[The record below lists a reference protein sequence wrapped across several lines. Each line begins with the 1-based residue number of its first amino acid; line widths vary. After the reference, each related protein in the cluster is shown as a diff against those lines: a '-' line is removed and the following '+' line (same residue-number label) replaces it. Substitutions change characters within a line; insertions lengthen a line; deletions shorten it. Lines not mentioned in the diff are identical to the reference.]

1 MSSGCL
7 VFPMTAP
14 VRFDDLLTLTDVD
27 LGSSVSDL
35 RAEIRQFISESLES
49 RLFEPRCDSWLTGY
63 SPEFSR
69 LLGERG
75 WLGMTWPKRYGG
87 HERTEVE
94 RFVVTEE
101 LLAAGAP
108 VAAHWGTERQVGPQ
122 FLRFGS
128 DYLKDRFLP
137 LFAAGSCYF
146 AAGMSEPDTGS
157 DLASLTTRALH
168 VDGGWTISG
177 TKVWTSHA
185 HRCHFLI
192 VLCRTS
198 PLGADR
204 HTGISQ
210 LIVDMASP
218 GVELTPIHL
227 LSGEHHFN
235 QVVFDE
241 VFVPDEMVLGE
252 IGDGWAQVSAELV
265 LERSGPDRFMSTF
278 PLLRRSGDE
287 LLEASWFP
295 EFGQLVSSLWSLRW
309 ASLAIVKRLEE
320 GAEAGIPA
328 AVVKD
333 VGTTFDQLVPEV
345 VRIYADSLSEESL
358 RLLREGIEAAPGFT
372 LRGGTSEMLRTIVSR
387 NLGRGA

>member
-1 MSSGCL
+1 MTSG
-7 VFPMTAP
+7 VG
-14 VRFDDLLTLTDVD
+14 FDELLTFADMR
-27 LGSSVSDL
+27 LGSSVSAL
-35 RAEIRQFISESLES
+35 RTEVRDFIFDNRESGM
-49 RLFEPRCDSWLTGY
+49 FEPRCDSWLTGY

-69 LLGERG
+69 RLGERG

-87 HERTEVE
+87 HERAEIE

-108 VAAHWGTERQVGPQ
+108 VAAHWGAERQVGPQ

-128 DYLKDRFLP
+128 DYLSGRFLP
-137 LFAAGSCYF
+137 QFAAGSCYF
-146 AAGMSEPDTGS
+146 AAAMSEPDTGS
-157 DLASLTTRALH
+157 DLASLTTRAQRT
-168 VDGGWTISG
+168 DGGWNISG

-198 PLGADR
+198 PLESDR
-204 HTGISQ
+204 HAGISQ
-210 LIVDMASP
+210 LIVDMTSP
-218 GVELTPIHL
+218 GIQLTPIHL
-227 LSGEHHFN
+227 ISGEHHFN
-235 QVVFDE
+235 QIVFDN

-252 IGDGWAQVSAELV
+252 IGEGWAQVSAELA

-278 PLLRRSGDE
+278 PLLRQAGGEISDE
-287 LLEASWFP
+287 SWFS
-295 EFGQLVSSLWSLRW
+295 EYGHLVSSLWCLRW
-309 ASLAIVKRLEE
+309 ASLGIVQRLDQ
-320 GAEAGIPA
+320 GTDAGVPA

-333 VGTTFDQLVPEV
+333 VGTTFDQLVPEA
-345 VRIYADSLSEESL
+345 VRLYWDDLSEESL

-387 NLGRGA
+387 NLSQRT